1 MGSANTSCGISGID
15 MGYNTEAG
23 IVLLLPNENPD
34 TYGTVNLDPTNYY
47 KPFLP
52 PIFGTYTD
60 DAFTITQ
67 ETPITRYLENLF
79 HIPINDI
86 LSALSRDNN
95 SVYSYY
101 SSPLPE
107 MLGGPKI
114 NKRNW
119 SFEDLG
125 FTRDGNKYI
134 YGDYSIEI
142 AEHFMTISCVG
153 MKEPLDIVRYGT
165 ISPGTLYIDTFV
177 RVTEVFPGYDKKYW
191 EGLRLFMNLRGMVF
205 RKDMFDKF
213 TTIVEKYPEFPN
225 LYDTKKMRTLFV
237 KNPPLMSDE
246 DADLIQA
253 EMDKI
258 IDSGKSKQEAFELTD
273 DLRAEIIARNSM
285 NRVERSYDLR
295 RMTSLPRN
303 IDTLWETEDGMDQES
318 DNLAHL
324 MHIMNSMNRQFL
336 PTFLGRQYGN
346 SEAMIKM
353 ARFISDILPSLTGEA
368 SL

>member
-23 IVLLLPNENPD
+23 IVLLLPNDNPD

-60 DAFTITQ
+60 NAFTVTQ

-86 LSALSRDNN
+86 LSALSRDNS
-95 SVYSYY
+95 SVYNHNI
-101 SSPLPE
+101 SPLPD
-107 MLGGPKI
+107 MLDGPQI

-119 SFEDLG
+119 SFEELG
-125 FTRDGNKYI
+125 FTRDGNTYV

-142 AEHFMTISCVG
+142 TEHFMTIRCKG
-153 MKEPLDIVRYGT
+153 MEEPLDIVSYGT

-177 RVTEVFPGYDKKYW
+177 RTTGEFPGYDEKYW
-191 EGLRLFMNLRGMVF
+191 EGLHLFTNLRGMVF

-213 TTIVEKYPEFPN
+213 TGIVEKYPECPN

-237 KNPPLMSDE
+237 KNPPLISDE

-253 EMDKI
+253 EMDKLVA
-258 IDSGKSKQEAFELTD
+258 SGKSKQEAYTLTLG
-273 DLRAEIIARNSM
+273 LRDKIMGRNSA

-295 RMTSLPRN
+295 RMTSLPLN
-303 IDTLWETEDGMDQES
+303 ISALWEYEMGQES

-353 ARFISDILPSLTGEA
+353 TRFITKTLKEEEQDL
-368 SL
+368 